1 VWKGVVWIVVMP
13 ARGMSGCSDCL
24 TARLWENITGEEVD
38 VEVCCLSNV
47 VVGGVAL
54 DLTTRGNVS
63 KIVGGRIEGLRCIG
77 HSSCYLY
84 FTACVCL
91 VVKRV
96 KSITINCATHVP
108 KNAGT

>member
-13 ARGMSGCSDCL
+13 ARGMSGCKDCL
-24 TARLWENITGEEVD
+24 TARLWENRTGEEVD

-47 VVGGVAL
+47 VAGGVAL

-63 KIVGGRIEGLRCIG
+63 KIVGGRSDGLRCIG
-77 HSSCYLY
+77 LSLLIAPYLCCY
-84 FTACVCL
+84 AVN
-91 VVKRV
+91 VKRV
-96 KSITINCATHVP
+96 KSITTGYTTHVS